1 LEIKKGGEASWH
13 LTTATTGKIYPDSS
27 EWDHTADK
35 ADMIGT
41 DLRLDLLSRVL
52 DGASLRQQT
61 IAQNIANVNTP
72 GYRRL
77 DVAFDEIFL
86 RRLEGPRPE
95 ASLGVEPRVVA
106 GVGGATRADG
116 NNVEFEQEMTNL
128 TRNTL
133 LYQAAVSVLNNQISQ
148 LRSAITGR

>member
-1 LEIKKGGEASWH
+1 MVD
-13 LTTATTGKIYPDSS
+13 TV
-27 EWDHTADK
+27 
-35 ADMIGT
+35 DMMGT
-41 DLRLDLLSRVL
+41 DLRLDLLSKVL

-77 DVAFDEIFL
+77 DVSFDEMFM

-95 ASLGVEPRVVA
+95 GSLGVQPSVVA

-133 LYQAAVSVLNNQISQ
+133 LYQAAVSVLNNQIGQ
-148 LRSAITGR
+148 MRSAITGR

>member
-1 LEIKKGGEASWH
+1 MAGIVD
-13 LTTATTGKIYPDSS
+13 TV
-27 EWDHTADK
+27 
-35 ADMIGT
+35 DMMGT
-41 DLRLDLLSRVL
+41 DLRLDLLSKVL
-52 DGASLRQQT
+52 DGSSLRQQT

-77 DVAFDEIFL
+77 DVSFDEMFM

-95 ASLGVEPRVVA
+95 GSLCVQPTVVA

-133 LYQAAVSVLNNQISQ
+133 LYQAAVSVLNNQIGQ
-148 LRSAITGR
+148 MRSAITGR

>member
-1 LEIKKGGEASWH
+1 
-13 LTTATTGKIYPDSS
+13 
-27 EWDHTADK
+27 
-35 ADMIGT
+35 MIGT